1 MRLPLLLGLAAA
13 VLPLAG
19 GPALAGGDAPRGK
32 PQRIVSLNLCADEL
46 LLRLV
51 GPERVASVTWLARD
65 PRGSTVAALAA
76 AVPVNRGLAE
86 EVVPLRPDLVLAG
99 RYTTRTAVGL
109 LRRLD
114 IPLLELDV
122 PQTVEGVAGQI
133 RMVAQA
139 VGEPERGEELVA
151 GMTARLDALAA
162 TAPERRTTTAPPERR
177 TETAAPERRMATAA
191 PERRP
196 TAVVLRPNGFVAGSG
211 SLVDA
216 LMTRVGLD
224 NLADRLPLGSQGALP
239 LEAIILGGAER
250 LIVDAAPDAP
260 PSLAHAMLHHPAV
273 EALATRVRTVALP
286 SRLWTCAGPQIADAA
301 ELLAAAREPAP

>member
-1 MRLPLLLGLAAA
+1 MRLRHLLGLAAA

-65 PRGSTVAALAA
+65 PRGSTVAAQAA

-99 RYTTRTAVGL
+99 KYTTRTAVGL

-122 PQTVEGVAGQI
+122 PQTVEGVAEQI
-133 RMVAQA
+133 RTVAQA

-162 TAPERRTTTAPPERR
+162 TAPERRTTTAPERRTTTAPERR
-177 TETAAPERRMATAA
+177 TTTTA

-216 LMTRVGLD
+216 LMTRAGLD

-250 LIVDAAPDAP
+250 LIIDAAPDAP

-273 EALATRVRTVALP
+273 EALSARIHTIALP

-301 ELLAAAREPAP
+301 DLLAAGREPAP